1 MLEFSCREAG
11 AHCKAHVTARD
22 SGELER
28 VIEQHLKDVHG
39 AEPNETLVTYLLST
53 ARETRGGAS

>member
-11 AHCKAHVTARD
+11 AHCKAHVTASNSHD
-22 SGELER
+22 LEQI
-28 VIEQHLKDVHG
+28 IEQHLKDVHG

-53 ARETRGGAS
+53 VRETGGGA